1 MRWVGAGSRPHNLTT
16 PAYTGR
22 VPRTAILYARSA
34 RPEGL
39 ASQVRELEAWCDR
52 VGVVPVHT
60 VTEVSGGL
68 RVSRRC
74 RQVLADVAAGLA
86 DLMLVRDV
94 TRLSEDEAQ
103 LEQLITEHGDRLA
116 ISRDDQH
123 H

>member
-1 MRWVGAGSRPHNLTT
+1 
-16 PAYTGR
+16 
-22 VPRTAILYARSA
+22 
-34 RPEGL
+34 
-39 ASQVRELEAWCDR
+39 
-52 VGVVPVHT
+52 
-60 VTEVSGGL
+60 
-68 RVSRRC
+68 
-74 RQVLADVAAGLA
+74 VLADVAAGLA